1 MKQLIFLI
9 LLLFAIGAMCQPDP
23 NVVMGD
29 PGMQPGRQIQMPQQW
44 NGMGFDMN
52 RWREMNLEN
61 QLNQAEMLIELS
73 DSGIFI
79 YKAGVLAKLDYFNL
93 AVQKKI
99 ELFGALPAKPV
110 TIQQPPNVAGGQDKD
125 SAKYTE
131 EINKRTAQ
139 ATIIQN
145 QDALLFIIGD
155 TFFKINPQTLN
166 IDLQTDLAKKI
177 VQPNP
182 NVVDMRGLIG
192 NNFLA
197 GNGKIMQQNVYAK
210 SKDNMLVFVKQDDIM
225 VIDTLTGKIIAR
237 NALPAEFIV
246 KPVGMYMNPGRII
259 NQPAPIP
266 PLTQPGGKM
275 PVERIDNNAVI
286 KQPGNVP
293 QTTVGINTEK
303 DMTVLV
309 GTILMKNGFPILR
322 ADAGEEYLLAG
333 PKITELTDKTRINKK
348 YRLMG
353 KILRDKTPPFG
364 IGYFDVF
371 SYLELNVN

>member
-182 NVVDMRGLIG
+182 NVVDMRKTLKPRFGY
-192 NNFLA
+192 
-197 GNGKIMQQNVYAK
+197 Q
-210 SKDNMLVFVKQDDIM
+210 VKTSGI
-225 VIDTLTGKIIAR
+225 R
-237 NALPAEFIV
+237 R
-246 KPVGMYMNPGRII
+246 RISI
-259 NQPAPIP
+259 RR
-266 PLTQPGGKM
+266 M
-275 PVERIDNNAVI
+275 PVTRSIPRRATLHPR
-286 KQPGNVP
+286 QPR
-293 QTTVGINTEK
+293 Q
-303 DMTVLV
+303 M
-309 GTILMKNGFPILR
+309 
-322 ADAGEEYLLAG
+322 
-333 PKITELTDKTRINKK
+333 
-348 YRLMG
+348 
-353 KILRDKTPPFG
+353 LRDASPIRDPTWPIFHPVRTG
-364 IGYFDVF
+364 RNWT
-371 SYLELNVN
+371 EM